1 MTAFLI
7 DIDGVLRRGDTAVAG
22 APEAI
27 HLLRGSHPCL
37 LVTNTTRL
45 SADELFAGLTKMG
58 FPITREELFT
68 PIDATI
74 SYIQKRTPTAR
85 CQLIMEGKVRADF
98 LEAGLILTD
107 EAPDFV
113 VLGLD
118 RTLDYV
124 GLDQAFH
131 NLKAGA
137 ELIAANVTRF
147 YPLEDGLHLG
157 VGPFAKA
164 LEFAAGKQAAVI
176 GKPSPEFFRLALERL
191 GGGKAEVVMIGD
203 DPFDD
208 IQGAKNFG
216 LRTVFIEG
224 SYTKED
230 LKKNSIESDFILPSI
245 AEIGRIL
252 DSLLNPSMKTPKG

>member
-7 DIDGVLRRGDTAVAG
+7 DIDGVLRKGDVAIAG

-27 HLLRGSHPCL
+27 RFLQAGHPRL

-45 SADELFAGLTKMG
+45 SADELFAGLTKLG
-58 FPITREELFT
+58 FPITREEVFT

-74 SYIQKRTPTAR
+74 SYIRKRKPTAR

-98 LEAGLILTD
+98 LDAGLILTD
-107 EAPDFV
+107 ETPDFV

-118 RTLDYV
+118 TGLGYA
-124 GLDQAFH
+124 GLDQAFR
-131 NLKAGA
+131 NLRAGA

-147 YPLEDGLHLG
+147 YPLENGLHLG

-164 LEFAAGKQAAVI
+164 LEFAAGKQAVVI
-176 GKPSPEFFRLALERL
+176 GKPNPEFFRAALERI
-191 GGGKAEVVMIGD
+191 GASKADAVMIGD

-224 SYTKED
+224 TYAKED
-230 LKKNSIESDFILPSI
+230 LKKNSIQPDFILPSI
-245 AEIGRIL
+245 AGIGRIL
-252 DSLLNPSMKTPKG
+252 DRLKQG